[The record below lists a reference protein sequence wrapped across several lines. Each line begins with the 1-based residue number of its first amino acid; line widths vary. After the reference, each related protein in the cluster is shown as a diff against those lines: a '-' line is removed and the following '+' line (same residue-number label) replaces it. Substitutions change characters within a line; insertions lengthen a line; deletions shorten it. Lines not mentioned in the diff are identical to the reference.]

1 MRGRGKQPAIWGL
14 GIATAAGAL
23 AAAVLSAGPAAAQK
37 KAMPG
42 VTDTE
47 IKIGQTMPYSG
58 PASAYGVIGKAEL
71 AYFKMLN
78 EKGGIN
84 GRKVTL
90 MSLDDGYSPPKSVE
104 QVRKLV
110 EQDKVAVVFHSVGTA
125 VNTAVQPYLNK
136 MKVPQLFVATG
147 ASKWADP
154 ERFPW
159 TMGWQPDYHTEA
171 MIYAKYIMTEKPGA
185 KIGILYQNDDFG
197 KDYLKGLQDGL
208 GAKAATMLVKEVTY
222 EVADPTV
229 DSQIVTLQ
237 GAGVDV
243 LVTIATPKFAAQAI
257 RKVHDIAWKPLH
269 LITNV
274 AASVGGT
281 LVPAGLDKS
290 VGLVTALYQK
300 VPNDPR
306 WENDPGYKDW
316 LAWMKAY
323 NPDADPSDGSNVTG
337 YNVPMTLVQVLKQ
350 CGADLS
356 RENIMR
362 QAASL
367 KDFELPMLMPGIKVN
382 TGPKDFKP
390 IEQVQLMRFD
400 GRTWQPIGG
409 VLGY

>member
-1 MRGRGKQPAIWGL
+1 MRGRGTRSAIRAL
-14 GIATAAGAL
+14 ALAVSAGAL
-23 AAAVLSAGPAAAQK
+23 WAGPAAAQK
-37 KAMPG
+37 TAMPG
-42 VTDTE
+42 VTDAE

-71 AYFKMLN
+71 AFFKMLN

-90 MSLDDGYSPPKSVE
+90 MSLDDGYSPPKAVE

-110 EQDKVAVVFHSVGTA
+110 EQEKVAVVFHSVGTA

-171 MIYAKYIMTEKPGA
+171 MIYAKYVMTEKPDA

-197 KDYLKGLQDGL
+197 KDYLRGLQDGL
-208 GAKAATMLVKEVTY
+208 GDKLKAMLVKEVTY
-222 EVADPTV
+222 EVGDPTV

-243 LVTIATPKFAAQAI
+243 LITIATPKFAAQAI

-274 AASVGGT
+274 SSSIGGT
-281 LVPAGLDKS
+281 LAPAGLDKS
-290 VGLVTALYQK
+290 VGLITALYQK
-300 VPNDPR
+300 VTTDPR
-306 WENDPGYKDW
+306 WENDQGYKDW

-323 NPDADPSDGSNVTG
+323 NPDADVSDGSNVTG
-337 YNVPMTLVQVLKQ
+337 YNVAMTLVQVLKQ
-350 CGADLS
+350 YGDDLS
-356 RENIMR
+356 RANIMR

-367 KDFELPMLMPGIKVN
+367 KDFELPMLMPGIKIN

-400 GRTWQPIGG
+400 GRTWQPLGN

>member
-1 MRGRGKQPAIWGL
+1 MRGRVRKPASWAIALLALGL
-14 GIATAAGAL
+14 VAAGAI
-23 AAAVLSAGPAAAQK
+23 PAAAQK
-37 KAMPG
+37 AATPG

-58 PASAYGVIGKAEL
+58 PASAYGVIGKAEA

-84 GRKVTL
+84 GRKINFV
-90 MSLDDGYSPPKSVE
+90 SLDDGYSPPKAVE

-110 EQDKVAVVFHSVGTA
+110 EQEKVAVVFHSVGTA

-147 ASKWADP
+147 AAKWADP
-154 ERFPW
+154 ARFPW

-171 MIYAKYIMTEKPGA
+171 MIYARYIMAERPNA

-197 KDYLKGLQDGL
+197 KDYLKGLQEGL
-208 GAKAATMLVKEVTY
+208 GAKAASMLVKEVTY

-243 LVTIATPKFAAQAI
+243 LLTVATPKFAAQAI

-274 AASVGGT
+274 ASSVGGT
-281 LVPAGLDKS
+281 LTPAGLDKS

-300 VPNDPR
+300 VTTDPR

-323 NPDADPSDGSNVTG
+323 NPDGDLADGSNVTG
-337 YNVPMTLVQVLKQ
+337 YSVAQTLVQVLKQ
-350 CGADLS
+350 AGNDLS

-362 QAASL
+362 QAANL
-367 KDFELPMLMPGIKVN
+367 KDFELPMLMPGIKIN
-382 TGPKDFKP
+382 TSPKDFRP

-400 GRTWQPIGG
+400 GRTWQPIGN

>member
-1 MRGRGKQPAIWGL
+1 MRGRSKQPAIWGL
-14 GIATAAGAL
+14 ALALSAGA
-23 AAAVLSAGPAAAQK
+23 LSAGPAAAQK

-71 AYFKMLN
+71 AFFKMLN

-90 MSLDDGYSPPKSVE
+90 MSLDDGYSPPKAVE

-110 EQDKVAVVFHSVGTA
+110 EQEKVTVVFHSVGTA

-171 MIYAKYIMTEKPGA
+171 MIYAKYVMTEKPDA

-208 GAKAATMLVKEVTY
+208 GDKAKTMLVKEVTY
-222 EVADPTV
+222 EVGDPTV

-274 AASVGGT
+274 ASSIGGT
-281 LVPAGLDKS
+281 LAPAGLDKS

-300 VPNDPR
+300 VTTDPR
-306 WENDPGYKDW
+306 WENDQGFKDW

-323 NPDADPSDGSNVTG
+323 NPDADLSDGSNVTG
-337 YNVPMTLVQVLKQ
+337 YNVAMTLVQVLKQ
-350 CGADLS
+350 SGDDLS

-367 KDFELPMLMPGIKVN
+367 KDFELPMLMPGIKIN

-400 GRTWQPIGG
+400 GRTWQPLGN